1 MSLTPEEIAT
11 MKSTPADFEQLAHA
25 SFNASVT
32 QHLTRLDEASLKRL
46 PDHGALLIDES
57 MILSLDFSCEAVFV
71 FEPGHFMTTEEHRRC
86 NFPRFTPYPVF
97 NGLRDFA
104 LIQRHILRLPQDGR
118 TWDDLTH
125 SECLRVA
132 IAYLAIVTPLE
143 LYMSQL
149 RQRSRQQ
156 LHRGNRPAPLA
167 KPRRGP
173 TH

>member
-1 MSLTPEEIAT
+1 ME
-11 MKSTPADFEQLAHA
+11 STPADFEQLAHA

-57 MILSLDFSCEAVFV
+57 MILSLDFSYEAVSV
-71 FEPGHFMTTEEHRRC
+71 FEPGQVMTTEAHRRC
-86 NFPRFTPYPVF
+86 NFAGFLPYLVF

-104 LIQRHILRLPQDGR
+104 LIQRHVLRLPQDGR

-132 IAYLAIVTPLE
+132 IAYLAVVTPLD
-143 LYMSQL
+143 LYMAQL
-149 RQRSRQQ
+149 RQRRRQPLQ
-156 LHRGNRPAPLA
+156 RANRTAPSA

-173 TH
+173 AH